1 MKRILLATTSL
12 LVLNACGDDGPPPP
26 PSRAKF
32 PIEVA
37 AKDIDGQPL
46 AKVGVTVDGK
56 VVGYTGADG
65 KFAATLAERPGAQ
78 VTVGVKEL
86 DGYRWNAEPV
96 TETLKLNSSE
106 RPVPVSY
113 AVIGESRKKDYM
125 VWVKVT
131 CDPSMPAEFCVG
143 RPVKLAGQEVA
154 KTDDFGYA
162 HFLINDVPGTVNKIL
177 IDTPTVNPLT
187 DSVMAVPED
196 PTFEVTLDLEPQVFV
211 IEETF
216 VNALAKNRQVR
227 QASPS
232 RTAKKPAAAK
242 PVAKTPD
249 KKPATKPAQ
258 KPKDDVI
265 DLF

>member
-1 MKRILLATTSL
+1 VSAQ
-12 LVLNACGDDGPPPP
+12 
-26 PSRAKF
+26 
-32 PIEVA
+32 
-37 AKDIDGQPL
+37 DIDGQPL

-65 KFAATLAERPGAQ
+65 KFAATLAERPGGQ

-125 VWVKVT
+125 VWVKVA
-131 CDPSMPAEFCVG
+131 CDESMPAEFCTG
-143 RPVKLAGQEVA
+143 RPVKVAGAEVA

-162 HFLINDVPGTVNKIL
+162 HFLINDVPGTVTKIVV
-177 IDTPTVNPLT
+177 DTPTVNPLT
-187 DSVMAVPED
+187 DTVMAVPED
-196 PTFEVTLDLEPQVFV
+196 PTYEVTLDLEPQVYV

-216 VNALAKNRQVR
+216 INALAKNRAVR
-227 QASPS
+227 
-232 RTAKKPAAAK
+232 KPAASSSPRKA
-242 PVAKTPD
+242 TSR
-249 KKPATKPAQ
+249 PATKPVKKAE
-258 KPKDDVI
+258 PKKEKKNNDVI